1 VGGFFGA
8 FEAEGDAAKVVHVHP
23 ECLLTGFYFIGVEK

>member
-8 FEAEGDAAKVVHVHP
+8 FEAEGDAAKVVDVHERLP
-23 ECLLTGFYFIGVEK
+23 SRFASNLVIPT